1 MNNNQSMYPIR
12 TYVDQ
17 SRRDGVGFEGP
28 DVNASQAE
36 WSLQGGRLRVG
47 LMHIVGVGE
56 VQSQRILEARARRV
70 FSGIGDFLTRTQVGD
85 AEAENLILCGALD
98 SLGDNR
104 PTLLRKLFLHRRAV
118 SSEFCL
124 FPPQEIMLSHPPT
137 PFPDTRRSADE
148 WRLTGLPI
156 RESYLAQFRPR
167 LGRSVTIDSRQIAG
181 NVGRRV
187 TLAGLRETH
196 RITKTHRGETMAFVT
211 FGDEFGLFEAVL
223 LPDAYQHNPPDL
235 TRYGPHIITGTIQS
249 HHDSIAIHADR
260 IRLV

>member
-1 MNNNQSMYPIR
+1 MRIYEGMFVLDDARSGSNW
-12 TYVDQ
+12 
-17 SRRDGVGFEGP
+17 DGV
-28 DVNASQAE
+28 VT
-36 WSLQGGRLRVG
+36 
-47 LMHIVGVGE
+47 E
-56 VQSQRILEARARRV
+56 VRGILERRGAEIFTCERWDERRLAYRIQGRTRAVYLLIRFTV
-70 FSGIGDFLTRTQVGD
+70 PT
-85 AEAENLILCGALD
+85 EAISPIKRDCELNETILRALILRDHG
-98 SLGDNR
+98 SE
-104 PTLLRKLFLHRRAV
+104 KLHK
-118 SSEFCL
+118 EGL
-124 FPPQEIMLSHPPT
+124 FPPQEIMLSHPPA
-137 PFPDTRRSADE
+137 PFPDARRSADE

-167 LGRSVTIDSRQIAG
+167 LEQSVTIDSQQIAG

-196 RITKTHRGETMAFVT
+196 RITKTHRGESMAFVT

-260 IRLV
+260 IRLL